1 MSTKTCGDC
10 RWFDSSF
17 CLCCRSIERFG
28 EAYSD
33 TKACEYFEEVYYSSE
48 GEEDDE

>member
-1 MSTKTCGDC
+1 MENKTCGEC

-17 CLCCRSIERFG
+17 CLCCRSIEQFG

-33 TKACEYFEEVYYSSE
+33 TNACEYFEEVYYPEESE
-48 GEEDDE
+48 VENE